1 MESDH
6 LAVKMYMNT
15 DAMKGYWKLN
25 TTCLK
30 CKEIT
35 QAFTEE
41 IQLIKQLK
49 VFNPIKCWNVGSFKE
64 EMQIIEPGKEQTLY
78 ISCWQH
84 TELQTQ
90 QSRSVDEDDYLYKLK
105 SELTDV
111 NG

>member
-49 VFNPIKCWNVGSFKE
+49 VFTRSNAEMWEVLKRKCKLLSQERNKHYTFLADNILNSKLNKAEVLTR
-64 EMQIIEPGKEQTLY
+64 MIIC
-78 ISCWQH
+78 I
-84 TELQTQ
+84 
-90 QSRSVDEDDYLYKLK
+90 
-105 SELTDV
+105 
-111 NG
+111 N